1 MRSIATLLGVLL
13 FAFSANA
20 NSNIL
25 ISGAEAVKLLGKPN
39 VVFVM
44 GDNHEVFEAGHI
56 PGSVHMESH
65 GLQCSDNA
73 GRLDCP
79 PLYQCEKDAEKFIG
93 ERGIDNNTLIIAYDD
108 YRGPNA
114 TGIYHFFLLYGH
126 KNVKILNGGM
136 EAWKKAG
143 GKVETGAPKLPA
155 KPKTFKVKVDMS
167 VLATKDQMAAA
178 SASIMETVEKTG
190 SRAKAKYALIDS
202 RTMAEAIGE
211 RKVDNVARGGHVPG
225 ATLME
230 WMQVSGAQEKL
241 SYPSDLKAV
250 QAKLNA
256 AGITKDK
263 TIYTYCH
270 VGAGRG
276 SYYYVLLKDLLGYP
290 DVRVYTGGWNE
301 WGNDMNLPI
310 RR

>member
-1 MRSIATLLGVLL
+1 MRLTAMLLGTLLLAV
-13 FAFSANA
+13 SATA
-20 NSNIL
+20 KSDVL
-25 ISGAEAVKLLGKPN
+25 ISAAEALKLHGKPN

-56 PGSVHMESH
+56 PGSMHMESH
-65 GLQCSDNA
+65 GLQCSDSA
-73 GRLDCP
+73 GKLDCP
-79 PLYQCEKDAEKFIG
+79 PLYMCEADAEKFIG
-93 ERGIDNNTLIIAYDD
+93 ERGIDNKTMIIAYDD

-126 KNVKILNGGM
+126 KNVKILNGGV

-143 GKVETGAPKLPA
+143 GKLETGAEKLPA

-167 VLATKDQMAAA
+167 VLATKEQMAAG
-178 SASIMETVEKTG
+178 SENIMETVAKTG

-202 RTMAEAIGE
+202 RSMAEAIGE

-230 WMQVSGAQEKL
+230 WLQVSGAEEKL
-241 SYPSDLKAV
+241 SYPSDLKKV
-250 QAKLNA
+250 QEKLNA

-290 DVRVYTGGWNE
+290 NVRVYTGGWNE

>member
-1 MRSIATLLGVLL
+1 MRIVATLVGTLL
-13 FAFSANA
+13 LTLSAGA
-20 NSNIL
+20 NGKLL
-25 ISGAEAVKLLGKPN
+25 ISGAEAVKLHTQPN

-44 GDNHEVFEAGHI
+44 GDNSEVFEAGHI
-56 PGSVHMESH
+56 PGSMHMESH
-65 GLQCSDNA
+65 GLQCSDSA
-73 GRLDCP
+73 GKLDCP

-93 ERGIDNNTLIIAYDD
+93 ERGIDNKTLVIAYDD

-114 TGIYHFFLLYGH
+114 TGIYHFFRLYGH
-126 KNVKILNGGM
+126 ENVKILNGGL

-143 GKVETGAPKLPA
+143 GKVATGPAKLPA
-155 KPKTFKVKVDMS
+155 KPKSFKVKVDMS
-167 VLATKDQMAAA
+167 VLATKEQMAAG
-178 SASIMETVEKTG
+178 SQNIMDTVAKTG

-202 RTMAEAIGE
+202 RSMAEAIGE

-230 WMQVSGAQEKL
+230 WLQVSGAEEKL
-241 SYPSDLKAV
+241 SYPSNLTKV
-250 QAKLNA
+250 RQKLEA

-276 SYYYVLLKDLLGYP
+276 SYYYVLLKELLGYP
-290 DVRVYTGGWNE
+290 NVRVYTGGWNE